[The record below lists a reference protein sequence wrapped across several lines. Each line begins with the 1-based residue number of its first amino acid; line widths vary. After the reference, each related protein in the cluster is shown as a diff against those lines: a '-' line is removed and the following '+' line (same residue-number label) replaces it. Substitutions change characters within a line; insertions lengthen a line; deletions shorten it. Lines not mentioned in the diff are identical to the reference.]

1 MIAAT
6 VRSLFLMIV
15 ICLGTGYTSFSQNI
29 RTLPVETEIKI
40 SLLLGEISGMAYEGD
55 NIYALNDGGNGP
67 YIFQLDMHTG
77 RTKEKY
83 RIDNIRNKDWEEL
96 ALYNGYLYIGDF
108 GNNMGKRRDLAI
120 HRIRIDSLEHSDPP
134 VMTTAISYSL
144 QESYKPSR
152 HDHEWDCEAM
162 VVCSDGIY
170 CFSKNWKNLITTMY
184 EVKEG
189 EMNNLSPADSFDA
202 GFLVTGAYYDS
213 MHEGLYLCGYYE
225 NETYLLHFRNAET
238 VRFTNDYRKYV
249 IPGLKNKQVESVFRK
264 GDYIYLASERTLKA
278 QAIYRIPVSS
288 LE

>member
-6 VRSLFLMIV
+6 VRSLFLIIV
-15 ICLGTGYTSFSQNI
+15 ICLGTGHTSFSQDTRI
-29 RTLPVETEIKI
+29 LPLESEIII

-55 NIYALNDGGNGP
+55 DIYALNDGGNGP

-77 RTKEKY
+77 RTKERY
-83 RIDNIRNKDWEEL
+83 RIDNIRNTDWEEL
-96 ALYNGYLYIGDF
+96 ALHNGYLYIGDF

-120 HRIRIDSLEHSDPP
+120 HMISIDSLDYADPP
-134 VMTTAISYSL
+134 VSTTGIAYS
-144 QESYKPSR
+144 QQKSFKRSR
-152 HDHEWDCEAM
+152 HDHRWDCEAM
-162 VVCSDGIY
+162 VVCNDGIY
-170 CFSKNWKNLITTMY
+170 LFSKNWKSRVTEMY

-213 MHEGLYLCGYYE
+213 MHEGLYLCGYYD
-225 NETYLLHFRNAET
+225 NETFLLHFRNAGT
-238 VRFTNDYRKYV
+238 VRFTDDYRKYV
-249 IPGLKNKQVESVFRK
+249 VPGLKNTQVESVFRK